1 MARCEI
7 RGKRVLII
15 RPFATLHSDTRNSQQ
30 FWPFH
35 QSNILLMLPWNMGV
49 SDVFTS
55 GSLQFSVS
63 YSHFTTLPRLF
74 RRKRGRAPFPG
85 FDMRRGKKWGWIL
98 NLSASGCLDRDMQIR
113 MSSALLERRD
123 KRSKVQ
129 NWKTKTTTRKEW
141 KKKELR
147 NAEVSSKSLICDA
160 DLNSLIDCYLPSK
173 GGMFYPKKI
182 HAGTKD
188 ENRTFNTSWKPH
200 RLSPSTCLCLNYI
213 LNYIIYILLFNSM

>member
-74 RRKRGRAPFPG
+74 RRKRGCAPFPG
-85 FDMRRGKKWGWIL
+85 FGMRRGKKWGWIL

-141 KKKELR
+141 KKRTQECRSLFKVSHLR
-147 NAEVSSKSLICDA
+147 CWLILFDW
-160 DLNSLIDCYLPSK
+160 LLPSK
-173 GGMFYPKKI
+173 WGWHVLSKKYSCRY
-182 HAGTKD
+182 K
-188 ENRTFNTSWKPH
+188 RRK
-200 RLSPSTCLCLNYI
+200 
-213 LNYIIYILLFNSM
+213 